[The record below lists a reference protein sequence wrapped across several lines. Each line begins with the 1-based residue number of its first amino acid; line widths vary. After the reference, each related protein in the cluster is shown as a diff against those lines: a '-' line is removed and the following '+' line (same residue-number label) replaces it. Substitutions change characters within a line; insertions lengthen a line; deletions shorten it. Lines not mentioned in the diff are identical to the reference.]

1 MSNTTVSPNNVKI
14 AFKGKPTRERDMP
27 SVSKAQNS
35 AMWAARE
42 GKSTLG
48 IPASVGK
55 EFTDAQEPG
64 SVKKLPAHAKKVNR
78 MRKAGKIS
86 DRMHEK
92 KTKRYDVSADANIP
106 IEASP
111 R

>member
-1 MSNTTVSPNNVKI
+1 
-14 AFKGKPTRERDMP
+14 MP

-48 IPASVGK
+48 IPQSVGRD
-55 EFTDAQEPG
+55 FTNAQAPG
-64 SVKKLPAHAKKVNR
+64 LVKKLPERVKPPAAHPRTHALTMASASHLHSHGYISGAQHQSIRAQAQAK
-78 MRKAGKIS
+78 MDAHKAQGPA
-86 DRMHEK
+86 
-92 KTKRYDVSADANIP
+92 VFGALA
-106 IEASP
+106 P